1 MNKLHI
7 ETSEEEKPGS
17 LWSRLTV
24 SFRTREGAVLVCG
37 RLPLLE
43 GNSVDKLMSENP
55 ESE

>member
-55 ESE
+55 ESA